1 MMLGENQFVEHSS
14 GEPRPW
20 PLIQWFTRTPYELN
34 SVGRSSGNWRSWQ
47 DRGSTLRS
55 VRIALL
61 FLIASPALAQG
72 VAISVAGGI
81 PVTETIRSYQSAGR
95 FGGYQAESATRRF

>member
-34 SVGRSSGNWRSWQ
+34 SVGRSRGNWRSWQ
-47 DRGSTLRS
+47 YRASTLRN

-61 FLIASPALAQG
+61 FLIASPAIAQG
-72 VAISVAGGI
+72 LPVGVPGGT
-81 PVTETIRSYQSAGR
+81 PVTETIRSSQSAGR
-95 FGGYQAESATRRF
+95 FGGYQAESAT